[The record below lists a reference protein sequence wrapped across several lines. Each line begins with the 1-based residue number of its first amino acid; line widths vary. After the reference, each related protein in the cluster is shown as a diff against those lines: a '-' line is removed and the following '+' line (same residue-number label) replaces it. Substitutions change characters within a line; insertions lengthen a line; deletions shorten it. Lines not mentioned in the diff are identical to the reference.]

1 MNQAD
6 LDREICRVTG
16 ESRDRI
22 QRMGF
27 SLVVPPA
34 PSQPKKKRRRRP
46 AVIRFQDFQRNIVV
60 PKPA

>member
-1 MNQAD
+1 MKQAD

-16 ESRDRI
+16 ESRDLI

-27 SLVVPPA
+27 SLVIPPA
-34 PSQPKKKRRRRP
+34 PSRPKRKRRRRP
-46 AVIRFQDFQRNIVV
+46 AIYRFQDFQRNIVV